1 MPGPKWLT
9 RFNKRVT
16 NHVLGPPATLA
27 PGMGVVFH
35 LGRKTGQVYRA
46 PVLVFRDG
54 DDYVMALT
62 YSSNVDWAKNVIAAG
77 GCGFLTKGRMLTL
90 VEPRLE
96 IDREKR
102 WAPAIVRM
110 LLDAIDVHEVLRLRV
125 GG

>member
-1 MPGPKWLT
+1 MPGPKWLA

-16 NHVLGPPATLA
+16 NRILGPPSTLL

-35 LGRKTGQVYRA
+35 LGRKSGQVYRA

-54 DDYVMALT
+54 DEYVIALT
-62 YSSNVDWAKNVIAAG
+62 YTSDTDWVKNVLAAG

-96 IDREKR
+96 VDLTKR
-102 WAPAIVRM
+102 WAPGVVRKG
-110 LLDAIDVHEVLRLRV
+110 LDLIDAHEILRFRE
-125 GG
+125 G